1 MIEYLIKST
10 ISCSILYLCYIL
22 IFSKSRNYHLNRI
35 VLLFSVLFSL
45 IVPLINI
52 SLNGLQ
58 AKEIAR
64 NDYFNN
70 AITGINVVT
79 GQAIE
84 GSIDLYNYINI
95 SNLFILIY
103 SIIAA
108 FLLGRFCLNLYSLIS
123 QSFVSKR
130 VLYQGKK
137 ITLLDKEVS
146 PFTFFRAIYINE
158 NTFINGEMENDLIL
172 HETAHANQLHS
183 IDILF
188 LELIRIFYW
197 FNPFVYLFKRLIKVN
212 HEFLADEFVVKSGSD
227 KIEYSNKL
235 INYTFRN
242 KTLNLASGFDYSLIK
257 NRLIMLSKY
266 GQKRRI
272 AYQLALFVPI
282 IAMLFVTTAFS
293 STEDANAGTKY
304 SQKSGIFYADTLF
317 WSGENHEVYMKGK
330 VVVKHGE
337 NDFKG
342 NGSFS
347 YLEEVHLLII
357 NDKKVALNSSIVLS
371 GIECEVIK
379 LTKEEAMK
387 KYGSD
392 GKLGAVEIKAIK

>member
-10 ISCSILYLCYIL
+10 ISCSLLYLCYIL
-22 IFSKSRNYHLNRI
+22 IFSKSRNYHLNRV
-35 VLLFSVLFSL
+35 VLLFSLIFSL
-45 IVPLINI
+45 VIPLINI

-58 AKEIAR
+58 AKEIAK

-70 AITGINVVT
+70 AVTGINVVT
-79 GQAIE
+79 GQVIE
-84 GSIDLYNYINI
+84 GSRDLYNYINI

-103 SIIAA
+103 STIAV

-123 QSFVSKR
+123 QSIVSKR

-137 ITLLDKEVS
+137 ITLLDKKVS
-146 PFTFFRAIYINE
+146 PFSFFRTIYINE
-158 NTFINGEMENDLIL
+158 DTFINGEIENDLIL
-172 HETAHANQLHS
+172 HETAHASQLHS

-188 LELIRIFYW
+188 LELIQIFYW

-212 HEFLADEFVVKSGSD
+212 HEFLADEFVIKSGSD
-227 KIEYSNKL
+227 KIEYSKKL

-266 GQKRRI
+266 EQKRRI
-272 AYQLALFVPI
+272 AHQLALFVPI
-282 IAMLFVTTAFS
+282 LAMLFVTTAFS
-293 STEDANAGTKY
+293 STKDANAGTKN

-317 WSGENHEVYMKGK
+317 WSGENHEIYLKGK

-347 YLEEVHLLII
+347 YLGEVHLLII
-357 NDKKVALNSSIVLS
+357 NDKLVALNSSIVLS
-371 GIECEVIK
+371 GIKCEVIK
-379 LTKEEAMK
+379 LNKEEAK
-387 KYGSD
+387 GKYGSE

>member
-10 ISCSILYLCYIL
+10 ISCSILYICYIL

-35 VLLFSVLFSL
+35 VLLFSVIFSL
-45 IVPLINI
+45 VIPLINI
-52 SLNGLQ
+52 SSNGLQ
-58 AKEIAR
+58 AKEIAK
-64 NDYFNN
+64 NDFFNN

-79 GQAIE
+79 GKAIE
-84 GSIDLYNYINI
+84 GSRDLYNYINI

-103 SIIAA
+103 SIIAV
-108 FLLGRFCLNLYSLIS
+108 FLLVRFCLNLYSLIS
-123 QSFVSKR
+123 QSIVSKR

-137 ITLLDKEVS
+137 ITLLDKKVS
-146 PFTFFRAIYINE
+146 PFSFLRTIYINE
-158 NTFINGEMENDLIL
+158 GTFINGEIETDLIL

-188 LELIRIFYW
+188 LELLQIFYW

-212 HEFLADEFVVKSGSD
+212 HEFLADEFVIKSGSD

-242 KTLNLASGFDYSLIK
+242 KTLNLASGFDNSLIK

-266 GQKRRI
+266 EQKRRI

-293 STEDANAGTKY
+293 STKDANSGTKY
-304 SQKSGIFYADTLF
+304 SQKSGIFFADTLF
-317 WSGENHEVYMKGK
+317 WSGENYEIYLKGK

-337 NDFKG
+337 NNFKG
-342 NGSFS
+342 SGSFS
-347 YLEEVHLLII
+347 FLGEVHSLVI
-357 NDKKVALNSSIVLS
+357 NDKPASLNSSIILS
-371 GIECEVIK
+371 GIKCEIVT
-379 LTKEEAMK
+379 LSKEEAIQ
-387 KYGSD
+387 KYGSE
-392 GKLGAVEIKAIK
+392 GEFGAVEIKAIK

>member
-10 ISCSILYLCYIL
+10 TSCSILYLCYIL

-35 VLLFSVLFSL
+35 VLLFSVIFSL
-45 IVPLINI
+45 IIPLINI

-58 AKEIAR
+58 TKEIAK

-84 GSIDLYNYINI
+84 GSRDLYNYINI
-95 SNLFILIY
+95 SNFFILIY
-103 SIIAA
+103 SIIAV
-108 FLLGRFCLNLYSLIS
+108 FLLVRFCLNLYSLIS
-123 QSFVSKR
+123 QNFVSKR

-137 ITLLDKEVS
+137 ITLLDKKVS
-146 PFTFFRAIYINE
+146 PFSFFRTVYINE
-158 NTFINGEMENDLIL
+158 GTFINGEIENDLIL
-172 HETAHANQLHS
+172 HETAHASQLHS

-188 LELIRIFYW
+188 LELIQIFYW

-212 HEFLADEFVVKSGSD
+212 HEFLADEFVIKSGSD

-235 INYTFRN
+235 INNTFRN

-266 GQKRRI
+266 EQKRRI

-293 STEDANAGTKY
+293 SIKDANAGTKY

-317 WSGENHEVYMKGK
+317 WSGENHEIYLKGK
-330 VVVKHGE
+330 VIVKHSE
-337 NDFKG
+337 NNFKG

-347 YLEEVHLLII
+347 FLGKVHLLII
-357 NDKKVALNSSIVLS
+357 NDKPVSLNSSIVLS
-371 GIECEVIK
+371 GIKCEVIT
-379 LTKEEAMK
+379 LTKEEATK
-387 KYGSD
+387 KYGSE

>member
-10 ISCSILYLCYIL
+10 ISCSILYLSYLL
-22 IFSKSRNYHLNRI
+22 IFSKSRNYRLNRI
-35 VLLFSVLFSL
+35 ILLFSVIFSL

-58 AKEIAR
+58 EKKIAK

-79 GQAIE
+79 GKVVE

-103 SIIAA
+103 SIIAV
-108 FLLGRFCLNLYSLIS
+108 FLLGKFCLNLYSLIF
-123 QSFVSKR
+123 QSIVLKK

-137 ITLLDKEVS
+137 INLVDKKVN
-146 PFTFFRAIYINE
+146 PFSFFRTIYINE
-158 NTFINGEMENDLIL
+158 STFINGEIENDLIL
-172 HETAHANQLHS
+172 HETAHAKQLHS

-188 LELIRIFYW
+188 LELIQIFYW
-197 FNPFVYLFKRLIKVN
+197 YNPFIYLFKRLIKVN
-212 HEFLADEFVVKSGSD
+212 HEFLADEFVIKSGSD
-227 KIEYSNKL
+227 KLEYSNKL
-235 INYTFRN
+235 INYTFQN

-266 GQKRRI
+266 EQKRRF
-272 AYQLALFVPI
+272 AYQLVLFVPI

-293 STEDANAGTKY
+293 STKDANVVTKY

-317 WSGENHEVYMKGK
+317 WSGKDQEIYLKGK
-330 VVVKHGE
+330 VIVKHGE
-337 NDFKG
+337 NNFKG

-347 YLEEVHLLII
+347 FLGEVHLLII
-357 NDKKVALNSSIVLS
+357 NEKPVTLNYSIVLS
-371 GIECEVIK
+371 GIKCEVVT
-379 LTKEEAMK
+379 LTKEEATK
-387 KYGSD
+387 KYGSE
-392 GKLGAVEIKAIK
+392 GKFGAVEIKAIK

>member
-10 ISCSILYLCYIL
+10 TSCSILYLCYIL
-22 IFSKSRNYHLNRI
+22 IFSKSRNYQLNRI
-35 VLLFSVLFSL
+35 VLLFSVISSL

-58 AKEIAR
+58 TKEITQ
-64 NDYFNN
+64 NNYFYN

-84 GSIDLYNYINI
+84 GSRDLYNYINI

-103 SIIAA
+103 SIIAV
-108 FLLGRFCLNLYSLIS
+108 FLLVRFCLNLYSLIS
-123 QSFVSKR
+123 QSFISKR

-137 ITLLDKEVS
+137 IILLDKKVS
-146 PFTFFRAIYINE
+146 PFSFFRTIYINE
-158 NTFINGEMENDLIL
+158 DTFINDEIENDLIL
-172 HETAHANQLHS
+172 HETAHASQLHS

-188 LELIRIFYW
+188 LELIQIFYW

-212 HEFLADEFVVKSGSD
+212 HEFLADEFVIKSGSD

-235 INYTFRN
+235 INHTFRN
-242 KTLNLASGFDYSLIK
+242 KTLNLTSGFDYSLIK

-266 GQKRRI
+266 EQKRRI

-293 STEDANAGTKY
+293 STKDANADTKY

-317 WSGENHEVYMKGK
+317 WSGENHEIYLKGK
-330 VVVKHGE
+330 VIVKHSE
-337 NDFKG
+337 NNFKG

-347 YLEEVHLLII
+347 FLGKVHLLII
-357 NDKKVALNSSIVLS
+357 NDEPVSLNSSIVLS
-371 GIECEVIK
+371 GIKCEVIA
-379 LTKEEAMK
+379 LTKEEATK
-387 KYGSD
+387 KYGSE
-392 GKLGAVEIKAIK
+392 GNLGAVEIKAIK